1 MSLQARS
8 GPRGD
13 GLGLKT
19 RHFQQTSLVISL
31 SRDFLKNPS
40 NPSYPSPR
48 RLGDW
53 TPPAFIPPESEV
65 LAVTTTSPLRK
76 QLKMTADECDACLG
90 AATNHT
96 IVIKARTLRC
106 RAELADAGQE
116 RRGIAAAGM
125 PMPPCRVISQTPG
138 ERAPAGVR
146 EESPVVSALAFHPAA
161 DTFPLLDQ
169 ERLAALAED
178 IKANG
183 LLHPIIVDH
192 EGRILDGRN
201 RYLACQMAGI
211 EPKIARANGADPYR
225 FVWSQNA
232 ERRDLEP
239 GQRVLIWHRLAR
251 LSDEW
256 QAEQTRRREEANR
269 KRAEAVSQVAQ
280 QRERQADG
288 TFGPGRL
295 SADKTPGTSK
305 PAPTHAHVE
314 AATATGAS
322 PATAARALAL
332 KNSAP
337 DLAQEVIDGHLSL
350 PAATREAK
358 KRTVVAALNDTAAR
372 EVKAAAGLYDVL
384 VIDPPWPAAKIE
396 RDQRPNQVGLDYPI
410 MTEDEIAALAIP
422 AAKDCHVWLWT
433 TQRFLPV
440 AFRLLEGWGL
450 KYVCTFVWHK
460 PGGFQPVGLPQYN
473 CEFALYARKGSP
485 AFLDTKA
492 MPVCFEAPR
501 KGHSEKPEV
510 FYDMVRRTTGGRRLD
525 MFNRRAIEGFDGWGN
540 EAPHG

>member
-1 MSLQARS
+1 VS
-8 GPRGD
+8 
-13 GLGLKT
+13 
-19 RHFQQTSLVISL
+19 
-31 SRDFLKNPS
+31 
-40 NPSYPSPR
+40 
-48 RLGDW
+48 
-53 TPPAFIPPESEV
+53 
-65 LAVTTTSPLRK
+65 
-76 QLKMTADECDACLG
+76 
-90 AATNHT
+90 
-96 IVIKARTLRC
+96 TLR
-106 RAELADAGQE
+106 
-116 RRGIAAAGM
+116 
-125 PMPPCRVISQTPG
+125 
-138 ERAPAGVR
+138 
-146 EESPVVSALAFHPAA
+146 FHPAA
-161 DTFPLLDQ
+161 DCFPLLDQ

-183 LLHPIIVDH
+183 LLHPIIVDDQ
-192 EGRILDGRN
+192 GRILDGRN

-211 EPKIARANGADPYR
+211 EPKTAKSNGADPYR

-269 KRAEAVSQVAQ
+269 KRAKTQAGIPKAEKKKQAK
-280 QRERQADG
+280 ERD
-288 TFGPGRL
+288 L
-295 SADKTPGTSK
+295 SPDKTRSD

-314 AATATGAS
+314 AAAATGAS

-332 KNSAP
+332 ENSAP
-337 DLAQEVIDGHLSL
+337 DLAQEVIEGHMSL

-358 KRTVVAALNDTAAR
+358 KRTVVAALTDTAAR

-384 VIDPPWPAAKIE
+384 VIDPPWPVAKIE
-396 RDQRPNQVGLDYPI
+396 RDQRPNQVGLDYPT
-410 MTEDEIAALAIP
+410 MTEDEIAALTIP

-440 AFRLLEGWGL
+440 AFRLLEGWDL

-460 PGGFQPVGLPQYN
+460 PGGVQPVKLPQYN
-473 CEFALYARKGSP
+473 CEFALYARKGTP
-485 AFLDTKA
+485 VFLETKA
-492 MPVCFEAPR
+492 MPVCFDAPR
-501 KGHSEKPEV
+501 RGHSQKPEA
-510 FYDMVRRTTGGRRLD
+510 FYDMLRRTTGGRRLD